1 MKIKFTTDYTVKN
14 AAAREFKEGRTYDL
28 PEPSARHFLNMGVA
42 VATDGKKPSRSAKA
56 EKAAEPEPNEEEEN
70 ENEERADIQAVRTER
85 QAPDALNRRDL
96 LGK

>member
-42 VATDGKKPSRSAKA
+42 VAADGKKPTRTKA
-56 EKAAEPEPNEEEEN
+56 EKAAEPEPNEEE